1 MDYYQFHIGDWKG
14 ATDHLTIEEEGI
26 YLRLINFYYDT
37 EHPLP
42 INVDLIARRIRLPEL
57 APKVESI
64 LKEFFELLPDGWTH
78 GRCDGVIE
86 KFQLKSAQASK
97 ASRSRRTIRKKERT
111 ISERSTDDEPTN
123 NHKPI
128 TSSVPDKQERTD
140 KSKKRFV
147 PPTPEE
153 VVDYF
158 QEKKFN
164 GDPAHFMDHF
174 ENCDWKLSN
183 GRGAKMKNWRLA
195 ANNWSRNEAIF
206 NPKTG
211 GVKNGKLVLPKNR
224 DGWQQFAEIHSLPL
238 ARSGE
243 SYDAWQGRMQ
253 SEIEKRSNH

>member
-14 ATDHLTIEEEGI
+14 ATDHLTAEEEGI

-64 LKEFFELLPDGWTH
+64 LKEFFELSPDGWTH

-86 KFQLKSAQASK
+86 KFQLKSAQASA

-128 TSSVPDKQERTD
+128 TSKPVK
-140 KSKKRFV
+140 KSSRFA
-147 PPTPEE
+147 PPTHEE
-153 VVDYF
+153 LMDYVN
-158 QEKKFN
+158 EKSLLVNVGKFIDHYTAN
-164 GDPAHFMDHF
+164 GWKVGGKGPMK
-174 ENCDWKLSN
+174 DWK
-183 GRGAKMKNWRLA
+183 A
-195 ANNWSRNEAIF
+195 AARNWSRNEEE
-206 NPKTG
+206 K
-211 GVKNGKLVLPKNR
+211 
-224 DGWQQFAEIHSLPL
+224 
-238 ARSGE
+238 
-243 SYDAWQGRMQ
+243 
-253 SEIEKRSNH
+253 SETSKRSTTKPESNHARVMRQVQEGLTKSG